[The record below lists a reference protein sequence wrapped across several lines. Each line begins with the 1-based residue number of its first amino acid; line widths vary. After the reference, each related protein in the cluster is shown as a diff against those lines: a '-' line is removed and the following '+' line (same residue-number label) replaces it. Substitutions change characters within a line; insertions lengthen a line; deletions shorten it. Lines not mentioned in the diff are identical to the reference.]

1 MAYLENWIAQLVLIL
16 LFAVI
21 LELLLPSGDFQK
33 YVRFVV
39 SLVLIVVL
47 LNPVIQLFHLNPE
60 TLIQGF
66 RTDQGSSQ
74 LNQASIQKKR
84 EIEKTQAA
92 YIQEQ
97 MAVQLSDQVNDPL
110 AERFGLRIIR
120 IDLPV
125 DSDAAD
131 PLKNGI
137 QVTVGKGSKP
147 SAKHSGSRS
156 VAPVKP
162 VSVQIGAVTSMV
174 TPAPSRKADEIR
186 SFLAQ
191 RWGIDKS
198 LIGLRIE
205 GGEKE

>member
-1 MAYLENWIAQLVLIL
+1 MAYLESWISQLVLIL

-33 YVRFVV
+33 YVRFVI

-60 TLIQGF
+60 TLIQGVK
-66 RTDQGSSQ
+66 TDQGSSQ
-74 LNQASIQKKR
+74 LSQASSQKKK
-84 EIEKTQAA
+84 EIESAQAA

-97 MAVQLSDQVNDPL
+97 MAVRLSDQVSGPL
-110 AERFGLRIIR
+110 ADRFGLRITR
-120 IDLPV
+120 INLPA
-125 DSDAAD
+125 DPAAAD

-137 QVTVGKGSKP
+137 QVTVGKKGQ
-147 SAKHSGSRS
+147 ASGNSGNAQT
-156 VAPVKP
+156 VTPVKP
-162 VSVQIGAVTSMV
+162 VSIQIGTLDQAA
-174 TPAPSRKADEIR
+174 TPAPSQKTDEIR

-191 RWGIDKS
+191 QWGIDKK

-205 GGEKE
+205 GGE